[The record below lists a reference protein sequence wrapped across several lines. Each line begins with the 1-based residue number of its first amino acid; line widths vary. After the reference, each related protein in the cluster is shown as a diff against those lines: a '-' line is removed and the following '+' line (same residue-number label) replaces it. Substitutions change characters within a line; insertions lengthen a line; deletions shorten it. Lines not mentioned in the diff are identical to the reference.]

1 MRQDIDLRAGALKI
15 TAHDRLLDAVPDA
28 RALAQAR
35 GGIGDFDGSAVG
47 CDSLARKGAET
58 LAKKRKSGTG
68 TVRQRGD
75 GRWEGRVV
83 IGYDDSGLPKTK
95 NVLAKTKR
103 ECQEKLRQLTE
114 SMVGRND
121 RKVKPD
127 MLFGDWL
134 CYWYETH
141 SKPTLRTSTQNNY
154 ENIIH
159 NHVLPEIGKIPLNK
173 LSQNDLQQFY
183 GRLKKNGRKRLA
195 EQYGAGLSDRMVRM
209 CHAVCRSALERAVR
223 DDLLRTNPAIG
234 CKLPPKKAKEMQV
247 LDREEL
253 QKFLIQ
259 AQTDGYYELFLL
271 DLCTGLRRGELI
283 ALQWEDLNFE
293 TGVLTVNKQ
302 AYTVNGELQI
312 IPPKTKASVR
322 KLVLPPAVLAVLR
335 EYHRKVDSRWMF
347 PSPVKADRPITPGV
361 ARRRLQTI
369 LERADCK
376 RVRFHDL
383 RHTFATL
390 ALENGMDVKT
400 LSAMLGHVSAVTTL
414 DIYTHITGDMQRAAA
429 ASIDRS
435 IGKMEP
441 QEEAEPERKGIVDF
455 QPYVGKTRKPG
466 TGCVSELNDHLFE
479 GRYSPIWPD
488 GTQHSRN
495 VYAHTREECEEK
507 LKALIA
513 EMNEERKN
521 LKEQLAGIAPP
532 EKLTKKQRK
541 LWDYM
546 RLHPEVTEFSTIA
559 KRTGLARNTVKKH
572 YGAVVAMLGAD
583 RE

>member
-1 MRQDIDLRAGALKI
+1 M
-15 TAHDRLLDAVPDA
+15 
-28 RALAQAR
+28 
-35 GGIGDFDGSAVG
+35 
-47 CDSLARKGAET
+47 
-58 LAKKRKSGTG
+58 AKKRKSRTG

-83 IGYDDSGLPKTK
+83 IGYDDNGLPKTK

-141 SKPTLRTSTQNNY
+141 SKPTLRASTQNNY
-154 ENIIH
+154 ENVIH

-183 GRLKKNGRKRLA
+183 GRLKKSGRKRLT

-209 CHAVCRSALERAVR
+209 CHAVCHSALERAVR

-259 AQTDGYYELFLL
+259 AQADGYYELFLL
-271 DLCTGLRRGELI
+271 DICTGLRRGELT
-283 ALQWEDLNFE
+283 ALQWDDLNFE
-293 TGVLTVNKQ
+293 TGMLTVNKQ

-312 IPPKTKASVR
+312 IPPKTKASMR

-335 EYHRKVDSRWMF
+335 EYRKKVDSRWMF

-390 ALENGMDVKT
+390 ALGNGMDVKT

-441 QEEAEPERKGIVDF
+441 QEEAEPEQKGIVDF
-455 QPYVGKTRKPG
+455 QPYVGKKRKPG
-466 TGCVSELNDHLFE
+466 TGCITEINDHLFE

-495 VYAHTREECEEK
+495 VYAHTRKECEEK
-507 LKALIA
+507 LKTLIA

-546 RLHPEVTEFSTIA
+546 HLHPEVTEFSTIA

-572 YGAVVAMLGAD
+572 YGMVTAMLG
-583 RE
+583 RK